1 MTYAIGWRG
10 YDGLVEIGFGKY
22 LGVNHGDN
30 EFANAEHNISGIESF
45 WNYVK
50 KRLSKFNRIDKK
62 IFYLHL
68 KEKEYCFNHWYCN
81 LYLDLLKLI
90 RNNFL

>member
-1 MTYAIGWRG
+1 MIYVIGRRG
-10 YDGLVEIGFGKY
+10 YDDLVEIGFGKY

-68 KEKEYCFNHWYCN
+68 KENEYCFNH
-81 LYLDLLKLI
+81 
-90 RNNFL
+90 